1 MRELHVFCQR
11 FNAELV
17 FKVGEG
23 GGGWVPLDHDAVG
36 RGVFMAEVFHWLKI
50 SCEKALD
57 SGNWPIKKG
66 NDFRNAL
73 VDILLS
79 KNNKHTLVG

>member
-17 FKVGEG
+17 LEVGEG
-23 GGGWVPLDHDAVG
+23 GGRWVPLDHNAVG
-36 RGVFMAEVFHWLKI
+36 CGVFVAEVFHWLEG

-57 SGNWPIKKG
+57 RRNWRMKKG
-66 NDFRNAL
+66 NGFGNAL
-73 VDILLS
+73 ADIFF
-79 KNNKHTLVG
+79 